1 MAKICR
7 FFEKVLFAVSL
18 SLAIVLAYSASSM
31 AHFQMILSS
40 DDIIEEGESNEID
53 LQIIF
58 THPAEAHYT
67 EHGKTAKFG
76 VFTRRKHKDPPMG
89 LRISSFMGKV
99 LEE

>member
-31 AHFQMILSS
+31 AHFQMILPS

-53 LQIIF
+53 L
-58 THPAEAHYT
+58 
-67 EHGKTAKFG
+67 
-76 VFTRRKHKDPPMG
+76 R
-89 LRISSFMGKV
+89 
-99 LEE
+99 